1 MIHSDLWDY
10 IQSNPGWMALST
22 IGKDGFPH
30 TVPIGYFVADGK
42 IYIGCID
49 NTQKVKNIER
59 NPKVSLMLESGTKMD
74 DIKGVLIKANA
85 RIIRR
90 DEDRVYVSRLAALQR
105 GVAEADIPTTAKPG
119 SVYVQATPNK
129 FISWNY
135 GES

>member
-1 MIHSDLWDY
+1 
-10 IQSNPGWMALST
+10 MALST

-74 DIKGVLIKANA
+74 DIKGVLLKANA

-105 GVAEADIPTTAKPG
+105 GVAEADKPTTAKPG
-119 SVYVQATPNK
+119 SVYVEATPHK

>member
-1 MIHSDLWDY
+1 
-10 IQSNPGWMALST
+10 MALST

-119 SVYVQATPNK
+119 SVYVQATPHK